1 MKKFVILITVAVIAI
16 SLVAGCVEEIKTYI
30 DSGQT
35 IDIGVGQ
42 EFIIALGA
50 NPTTGYD
57 WEVVEVKTYTDAG
70 QTIDIGVNQ
79 EFVIAIGA
87 NPTTGYDW
95 EVSLDET
102 MLELVEKTY
111 KPAEEAEEYKIVGA
125 GGVAYFRFKALKTGE
140 TEITMVYKRP
150 WEEPTAQDET
160 KVFTVNLDE
169 TIFELVEM
177 TYKLAEEAE
186 HEIVGAGG
194 VDYFRF
200 KALKAGEAEI
210 TMVYKRWWEEPTS
223 QDETKVFT
231 ANID

>member
-1 MKKFVILITVAVIAI
+1 MKKFLIPVTVAVIATC
-16 SLVAGCVEEIKTYI
+16 LVAGCVGEVKTYI

-35 IDIGVGQ
+35 IG
-42 EFIIALGA
+42 
-50 NPTTGYD
+50 
-57 WEVVEVKTYTDAG
+57 
-70 QTIDIGVNQ
+70 IGVNQ

-102 MLELVEKTY
+102 ML
-111 KPAEEAEEYKIVGA
+111 
-125 GGVAYFRFKALKTGE
+125 
-140 TEITMVYKRP
+140 
-150 WEEPTAQDET
+150 
-160 KVFTVNLDE
+160 
-169 TIFELVEM
+169 ELVEM

-200 KALKAGEAEI
+200 KALKAGETEI
-210 TMVYKRWWEEPTS
+210 TMVYKRSWEEPTA

-231 ANID
+231 VNIE

>member
-1 MKKFVILITVAVIAI
+1 MKKFLILVTVAVIATC
-16 SLVAGCVEEIKTYI
+16 LVGGCVEEVKTYT

-35 IDIGVGQ
+35 IDIGVNQ
-42 EFIIALGA
+42 EFVIALGA

-57 WEVVEVKTYTDAG
+57 WEVGEVKTYTDEG

-79 EFVIAIGA
+79 EFIIAIGA

-102 MLELVEKTY
+102 MLELVEKIY
-111 KPAEEAEEYKIVGA
+111 KLAEEAEHEIVGA
-125 GGVAYFRFKALKTGE
+125 GGVDYFRFKALKAGE
-140 TEITMVYKRP
+140 TEITMVYKRS
-150 WEEPTAQDET
+150 WEEPTPQDVT

-169 TIFELVEM
+169 TILELVEK

-200 KALKAGEAEI
+200 KALKAGETEI
-210 TMVYKRWWEEPTS
+210 TLVYKRSWEEEGID
-223 QDETKVFT
+223 QKVFT
-231 ANID
+231 VNID